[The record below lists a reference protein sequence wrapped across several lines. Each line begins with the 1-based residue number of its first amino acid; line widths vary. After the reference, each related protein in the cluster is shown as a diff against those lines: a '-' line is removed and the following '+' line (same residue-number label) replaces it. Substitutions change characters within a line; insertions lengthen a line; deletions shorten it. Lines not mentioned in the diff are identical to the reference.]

1 VRFTDCN
8 RVAFGALVRS
18 PWRTFMMLIA
28 TSIGVA
34 AILILTSLGEA
45 ARRYVTN
52 EFESLGT
59 NLIIVLPGKS
69 ETSGGGMMAMMGES
83 PRDLT
88 LQDAQA
94 VARSPAIGLLAPVIV
109 GSASVSHGGLER
121 ELTVLGTTAE
131 FQNIRKWTM
140 AAGEFL
146 PNVGMDR
153 SAPVCV
159 IGMTVREELFPGTR
173 PIGKWLRMGERRCRV
188 TGVLAEQ
195 GTSVMID
202 VDEVVIVPVISA
214 QAIFD
219 SPGLFRIIIEA
230 RTRDTIEA
238 AKRDTLNIITRRHYG
253 EEDVTII
260 TQDAVA
266 STFDG
271 IFSALT
277 AALAGIASVSLIVAG
292 VLIMNIML
300 VAVSQRTS
308 EIGLYMALGAKQR
321 QIIAL
326 FLTEAVFLSFFG
338 AVVGAVLGFIAVAG
352 LRYTYPSLDFVP
364 PMWAVAGAFL
374 VALVCGIVFGILP
387 ARRAARLDPIAALA
401 GHA

>member
-1 VRFTDCN
+1 MKFVDCN
-8 RVAFGALVRS
+8 RIAFGALVRS
-18 PWRTFMMLIA
+18 PWRTFMMLVA

-34 AILILTSLGEA
+34 AILVLTSLGEA

-69 ETSGGGMMAMMGES
+69 ETSGGGMMAAMGES

-94 VARSPAIGLLAPVIV
+94 VARSPVVELLAPVIV
-109 GSASVSHGGLER
+109 GSASISHGGLER
-121 ELTVLGTTAE
+121 EFTVLGTTSE
-131 FQNIRKWTM
+131 FQRIRKWKM
-140 AAGEFL
+140 ALGEFL

-153 SAPVCV
+153 GAPICV
-159 IGMTVREELFPGTR
+159 IGMTVVEELFPDTR
-173 PIGKWLRMGERRCRV
+173 PIGQWLRMGEHRCRV
-188 TGVLAEQ
+188 RGVLQEQ

-202 VDEVVIVPVISA
+202 VDEVVIVPVVSA

-219 SPGLFRIIIEA
+219 SPGLFRIIIQA
-230 RTRDTIEA
+230 TSRDTTAA
-238 AKRDTLNIITRRHYG
+238 AKRDALNIITRRHYG

-260 TQDAVA
+260 TQDAVV

-271 IFSALT
+271 IFGVLT

-300 VAVSQRTS
+300 VAVSQRTA
-308 EIGLYMALGAKQR
+308 EIGLYKALGAKHS
-321 QIIAL
+321 QITAL
-326 FLTEAVFLSFFG
+326 FLTEAIFLSLLGALFG
-338 AVVGAVLGFIAVAG
+338 TVIGFAAVGG
-352 LRYTYPSLDFVP
+352 LRYAYPNLDFVP
-364 PMWAVAGAFL
+364 PVWAVAGAIV
-374 VALVCGIVFGILP
+374 VAVVCGMVFGILP
-387 ARRAARLDPIAALA
+387 ARRAARLDPIEALA
-401 GHA
+401 G